1 MGLVGEKTKFTFFHR
16 FYCPLRKL
24 VFSSFFPATFFCRF
38 FCPERAALLGVAWN
52 ALFTFFTRLLHAF
65 HTPLLSRLAGGTAP
79 AYMVR
84 ERLFIVF
91 GTRKTIKQKNERVF
105 VVSGPY
111 KR

>member
-1 MGLVGEKTKFTFFHR
+1 MLTMIRPAARNPLMSLVGEKNEIYVFFIVCLPTAKTR
-16 FYCPLRKL
+16 FFI
-24 VFSSFFPATFFCRF
+24 VFSATFFVVF

-65 HTPLLSRLAGGTAP
+65 HTPFLSRLAGGTAP

-84 ERLFIVF
+84 ERFFIVF
-91 GTRKTIKQKNERVF
+91 GTK
-105 VVSGPY
+105 